1 MKYPAFIKEGST
13 IGICA
18 PSFGVP
24 FDPYRAKYEEGKRKL
39 IEHGFKIKESTS
51 VYNLEKAQS
60 NTPQIRA
67 KEFMDLYLD
76 EEVDLIMSVAG
87 GEIMC
92 EILPFIDF
100 DKIKNSKPKYFMGY
114 SDNTNLT
121 FTLTTICDLVSIYGA
136 CVTNYGT
143 YDLDKSLIESIEMI
157 SGNLFKQESYEMYEV
172 ESLKDIDPLS
182 NINLEKQ
189 VEWRN
194 LKNEKSMEFSGRF
207 LGGCLDVLISLVGTK
222 YDLVKEYIERFLNEW
237 EGNV

>member
-39 IEHGFKIKESTS
+39 IDHGFKIKESPS

-157 SGNLFKQESYEMYEV
+157 SGNLFKQEMGQSIMSFLQNIRIGHAKMLLRKFPEKDACTIGKICGFNSASYFGKVFKKVTGLTPGMYR
-172 ESLKDIDPLS
+172 
-182 NINLEKQ
+182 Q
-189 VEWRN
+189 V
-194 LKNEKSMEFSGRF
+194 
-207 LGGCLDVLISLVGTK
+207 
-222 YDLVKEYIERFLNEW
+222 
-237 EGNV
+237 